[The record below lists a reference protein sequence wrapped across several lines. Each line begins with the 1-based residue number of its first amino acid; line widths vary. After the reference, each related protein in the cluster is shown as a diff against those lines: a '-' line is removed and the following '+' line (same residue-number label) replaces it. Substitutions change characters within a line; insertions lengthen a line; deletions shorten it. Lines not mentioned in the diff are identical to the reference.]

1 MASDRDRRGHDVA
14 SATTPDD
21 DAARNA
27 LAAASADRILVVEDS
42 PTVARLVA
50 TKLEAAGYVTS
61 VMPDAGAA
69 LESAQQDCPDLI
81 LCDVIMPGL
90 DGYELTRRLREDPR
104 TTSVSIIMLTGLG
117 NVMEGL
123 ESGADDYIIKPFND
137 LELLARIKSVLRRN
151 KQMRAISPLTALPG
165 NIRIEE
171 EIERRILLGVD
182 FSVMYADIDCFKPYN
197 DHYGFARGDDVLK
210 ATARIIQ
217 DVALS
222 VAGPTSFVGHIGGDD
237 FIAVVEPDH
246 SLPMAEQIIARFEAT
261 VEKLYDP
268 TDAERGYIQI
278 ENRMGEVER
287 FTTLSIS
294 IGIATTTTRKF
305 THYAEA
311 VAVAAELKGFSKNK
325 EGSTWAIDRRST

>member
-1 MASDRDRRGHDVA
+1 LAAEGDPQVHDLA
-14 SATTPDD
+14 GAPSAEE
-21 DAARNA
+21 DAARDA
-27 LAAASADRILVVEDS
+27 LAAAASDRILVVEDS

-50 TKLEAAGYVTS
+50 SKLEAAGYETTVA
-61 VMPDAGAA
+61 PDALTA
-69 LESAQQDCPDLI
+69 LASAQGDCPDLI
-81 LCDVIMPGL
+81 LCDVVMPGL

-165 NIRIEE
+165 NVRIEE
-171 EIERRILLGVD
+171 EIERRISLGLD
-182 FSVMYADIDCFKPYN
+182 FSVMYADIDNFKPYN

-210 ATARIIQ
+210 ATARVIQ
-217 DVALS
+217 DAAL
-222 VAGPTSFVGHIGGDD
+222 AIEGPASFVGHIGGDD
-237 FIAVVEPDH
+237 FIAVVDPDH
-246 SLPMAEQIIARFEAT
+246 SQPMAEQIVARFEAT
-261 VEKLYDP
+261 VKELYDP
-268 TDAERGYIQI
+268 TDAERGYIEI
-278 ENRMGEVER
+278 ENRMGVVQR

-311 VAVAAELKGFSKNK
+311 VAVAAELKGFAKGK
-325 EGSTWAIDRRST
+325 DGSTWAMDRRSN